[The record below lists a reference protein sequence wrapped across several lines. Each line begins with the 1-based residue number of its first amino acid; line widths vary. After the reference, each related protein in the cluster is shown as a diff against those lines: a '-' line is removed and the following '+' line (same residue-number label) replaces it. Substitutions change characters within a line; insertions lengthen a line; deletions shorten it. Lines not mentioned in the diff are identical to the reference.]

1 MANEDDEDEYECA
14 ITTMALASV
23 FALVLLYLMHLI
35 NQTNNNNNKMT
46 FVRQKAVIMAWNG
59 LNWKRC
65 THLWNTQASAVCVC
79 ALGQQVSDLTWLTR
93 SINNDHTRCTHTH
106 THTHAQSGSK
116 HPRILQKKKH
126 HWIELSWVDYKR
138 KQAHIKSWRKNK

>member
-46 FVRQKAVIMAWNG
+46 FVRQKAVIMA
-59 LNWKRC
+59 
-65 THLWNTQASAVCVC
+65 
-79 ALGQQVSDLTWLTR
+79 
-93 SINNDHTRCTHTH
+93 
-106 THTHAQSGSK
+106 
-116 HPRILQKKKH
+116 
-126 HWIELSWVDYKR
+126 
-138 KQAHIKSWRKNK
+138 